1 MPRFMKMLNNISRS
15 QSGYRV
21 KRLESEGLSAAHM
34 PFILSICR
42 APGRSQE
49 EIAQD
54 LCLDKSTVA
63 RALVRLEEN
72 GFVRRVSSQAD
83 RRRLT
88 VEPTKRALEV
98 LPKIKAV
105 SSEWQELL
113 TDGIDAAEL
122 DAFYSVLVKME
133 SRAKAIAGEVSDLT

>member
-1 MPRFMKMLNNISRS
+1 
-15 QSGYRV
+15 
-21 KRLESEGLSAAHM
+21 M
-34 PFILSICR
+34 PFVLAVCR

-49 EIAQD
+49 EISQD

-63 RALVRLEEN
+63 RALSRLEEL
-72 GFVRRVSSQAD
+72 GYVRRACSDFD

-88 VEPTKRALEV
+88 VEPTERALEV
-98 LPKIKAV
+98 LPRIKAV

-113 TDGIDAAEL
+113 TYGIDEAEL

-133 SRAKAIAGEVSDLT
+133 SRAKVIAGEVSE